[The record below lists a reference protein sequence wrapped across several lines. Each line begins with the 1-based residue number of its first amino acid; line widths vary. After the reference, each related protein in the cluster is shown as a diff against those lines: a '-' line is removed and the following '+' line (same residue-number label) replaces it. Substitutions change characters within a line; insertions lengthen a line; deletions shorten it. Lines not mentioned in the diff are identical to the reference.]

1 MRCRMPSPTIL
12 LTYISRF
19 ATSIP
24 ISAFNKVDFPTP
36 DDPTKAIVFP
46 EETNCFNESIPV
58 CSKLSTTKIGTPI
71 AIASVSTI
79 FVLYHYIYYSL
90 LKQ

>member
-1 MRCRMPSPTIL
+1 MRCRMPPLLSSSRISPV
-12 LTYISRF
+12 F

-24 ISAFNKVDFPTP
+24 IRAFNKVDFPTP

-79 FVLYHYIYYSL
+79 FVLHHYIYYSL